1 MLWWIFLVINGWMI
15 KLLEYLVVKNA
26 DKKEK
31 QEMIRSL
38 KEIPLSAMIG
48 AQPAHGCDPRSPSAI

>member
-15 KLLEYLVVKNA
+15 KLLEYLVLKNA

-31 QEMIRSL
+31 QERIRSP
-38 KEIPLSAMIG
+38 KET
-48 AQPAHGCDPRSPSAI
+48 H